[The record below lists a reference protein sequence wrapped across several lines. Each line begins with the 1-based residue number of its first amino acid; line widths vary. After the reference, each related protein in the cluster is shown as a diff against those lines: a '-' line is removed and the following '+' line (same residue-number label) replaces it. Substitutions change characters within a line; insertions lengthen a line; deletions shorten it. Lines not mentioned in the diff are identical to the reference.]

1 MSTTSLPKPVT
12 KLGFDPDYL
21 ATFENKLFID
31 GPETQRR
38 LINFFALLLFATVI
52 ATYGVLSGSTATV
65 IGAMIVAP
73 LMGPIMAT
81 TAAVVMGSS
90 RRALHAFGLT
100 MAGIIAVII
109 ASYLLSWIVPDVT
122 ISFTSNPEIASRINP
137 GLYAL
142 LTALGAGAAGAFI
155 TSRAEIADSIGGVA
169 IAISLVPPLCVVG
182 IALQQGQLDA
192 ASGALLLFATNYLA
206 ILLAGGIVLALVGLG
221 KSNAT
226 EGSARTRK
234 RGFALFVIGMLVVAI
249 PLSLTSY
256 QAVVSA
262 RDNRIATTEVEK
274 WLEGTTYVVDAV
286 KVNDRITIVTVEG
299 NGALKSLQPLANN
312 LASTL
317 KRPILV
323 NLRTI
328 PVQIG
333 ASTGP

>member
-21 ATFENKLFID
+21 ATFENKLFVE
-31 GPETQRR
+31 GPETWRR
-38 LINFFALLLFATVI
+38 LTNFFALLLFATLI

-73 LMGPIMAT
+73 LMAPIMAT
-81 TAAVVMGSS
+81 TAAVVLGSS
-90 RRALHAFGLT
+90 QRALRAFVLT
-100 MAGIIAVII
+100 IAGIVTVII

-122 ISFTSNPEIASRINP
+122 ISFTSNPEIASRTNP

-192 ASGALLLFATNYLA
+192 AGGALLLFATNYLA
-206 ILLAGGIVLALVGLG
+206 ILLAGGMVLALVGLG
-221 KSNAT
+221 KSSAT
-226 EGSARTRK
+226 EGSARTRQ
-234 RGFALFVIGMLVVAI
+234 RGFALFIAGMLLVAI
-249 PLSLTSY
+249 PLTVSSY
-256 QAVVSA
+256 QAVVHA
-262 RDNRIATTEVEK
+262 NENRIATTEVEK
-274 WLEGTTYVVDAV
+274 WLEGTTYTVDSV
-286 KVNDRITIVTVEG
+286 RVNDRITIVTVEG
-299 NGALKSLQPLANN
+299 NGGLNSLQILANN

-323 NLRTI
+323 SLRTI
-328 PVQIG
+328 PVQTG